1 MFDFHYQYAKKINN
15 SKSNLHHIIKLVKKL
30 LMSNR
35 HIIKGRRQATRMT
48 LAMIKFEWKSQ
59 MQQKKLLSGYYLN
72 LIITV
77 LMSCMSIVS
86 CMSTRLEETLWQ
98 MILIRLLVKVKGR
111 QNIRIFQ
118 SVLTTIIRQTS
129 GASAADVAGIRSSG
143 GGGCQTRQM
152 YWEAE
157 LKSGGFWTHLLITRM
172 SVCNPASWRVSEVHG
187 FN

>member
-1 MFDFHYQYAKKINN
+1 MKKPNAT
-15 SKSNLHHIIKLVKKL
+15 KKGL
-30 LMSNR
+30 NWPEN
-35 HIIKGRRQATRMT
+35 H
-48 LAMIKFEWKSQ
+48 
-59 MQQKKLLSGYYLN
+59 KLLSGYYLN
-72 LIITV
+72 LIIAV
-77 LMSCMSIVS
+77 LMS

-111 QNIRIFQ
+111 QNIRTFQ

-129 GASAADVAGIRSSG
+129 GAAAADVTGIRSSG

-172 SVCNPASWRVSEVHG
+172 SVCNAAS
-187 FN
+187 